1 MKISTWQRLR
11 SRLFDFA
18 WVFWTALFGLTIPV
32 LWLTGSRPRAVR
44 RISRFW
50 AHGVLAGLS
59 LIAGLNFRELGREH
73 IPKTPCLVICN
84 HQSIWETLAALVL
97 FPDVAVIAK
106 RELLRIPVMG
116 WFLRR
121 SPMILIDRGAAA
133 SSLRTM
139 MAESAAALAAGRS
152 VLIFPEGTRR
162 RSNEPIR
169 FKRGVELLYKAL
181 GVPVLPVVVNSGR
194 FWGAGKGSRQPG
206 TITVAY
212 LPVLEPGLSL
222 SEFARRGEQ
231 LMQEEQSRQR
241 AVSFA
246 QLTA

>member
-1 MKISTWQRLR
+1 MWQKLR
-11 SRLFDFA
+11 SRLFDFVWA
-18 WVFWTALFGLTIPV
+18 LWTGLFGLTIPV
-32 LWLTGSRPRAVR
+32 LWLMGSPPRAVR
-44 RISRFW
+44 AVSRIW
-50 AHGVLAGLS
+50 ARGVLAGLS
-59 LIAGLNFRELGREH
+59 LIVGLNFREAGREH

-84 HQSIWETLAALVL
+84 HQSTWETLAALVL

-121 SPMILIDRGAAA
+121 SPMILIDRGSAA

-139 MAESAAALAAGRS
+139 IAESSAALAAGRS

-194 FWGAGKGSRQPG
+194 FWGVGEGFKRSG

-222 SEFARRGEQ
+222 AEFARRGEQ
-231 LMQEEQSRQR
+231 LMQDEQSSQR
-241 AVSFA
+241 AVSFTP
-246 QLTA
+246 LTA